1 MNTIDTTLATTPL
14 EDRPRWPAAQTAIIS
29 GRAMGIVTTAYAG
42 AAALDDWLGEH
53 QAFLSQVA
61 TMPTVAERA
70 AR

>member
-1 MNTIDTTLATTPL
+1 MNTIDTTPATTPL
-14 EDRPRWPAAQTAIIS
+14 EDHPRWP
-29 GRAMGIVTTAYAG
+29 
-42 AAALDDWLGEH
+42 AALDDWLGEH